1 MASVV
6 YLHVLNSGHF
16 AFSGVS
22 GLSGLISTYLLR
34 VDDLAAFLRLAV
46 GGADLH

>member
-1 MASVV
+1 M

-22 GLSGLISTYLLR
+22 GFSDLISTYLLR
-34 VDDLAAFLRLAV
+34 VMILLLLAV
-46 GGADLH
+46 GRADLD